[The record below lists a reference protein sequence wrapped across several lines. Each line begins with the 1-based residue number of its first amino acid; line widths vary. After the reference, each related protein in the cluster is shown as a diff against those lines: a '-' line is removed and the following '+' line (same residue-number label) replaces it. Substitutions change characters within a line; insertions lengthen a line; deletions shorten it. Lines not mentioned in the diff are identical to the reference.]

1 MREKAFVKFTVSDR
15 GYGFI
20 RRPGCPNLFFHAKSV
35 QNASFADITS
45 GTRVEF
51 EVIQTNRGLEAVNVT
66 LV

>member
-1 MREKAFVKFTVSDR
+1 MRERAFVKFTVPGR

-20 RRPGCPNLFFHAKSV
+20 RRPGCPHLFFHASTL
-35 QNASFADITS
+35 QNVSFADIHP
-45 GTRVEF
+45 GTQVEF